1 MRGGRGINYDGLT
14 LADPEPL
21 FTRKPQVYNQCE
33 LDSSHVGT
41 IGVSQP

>member
-1 MRGGRGINYDGLT
+1 MRGGRGINFDGLT

-21 FTRKPQVYNQCE
+21 FSRKPLVYDQCV
-33 LDSSHVGT
+33 LDSSHIGT